1 MSITITQLRS
11 LLAVART
18 GSVHAAADRLFVTQP
33 SVSAAVA
40 ALGRELGVD
49 LVERAGRGVRLTAAG
64 QAFVPYAE
72 SVLGM
77 LDQGRQAASEAVRP
91 EAARVRVIAVNTAGE
106 YLMPALIQAYRRE
119 HPGTEVLLE
128 IGNRRE
134 VVERLERRQA
144 DLGIAGRP
152 RGRAVVGNPLVVNEL
167 IVVGREQVPD
177 LSAATW
183 LLREEGSGTR
193 STLEAYLAEH
203 DMNPAERLTM
213 GSNEAVKQALRLGL
227 GVTLISQHAVAAELR
242 EGVLVRLPAPGTP
255 LHRPFHLLLARGV
268 VPRPAVR
275 ELAQFLRSDAAHAAL
290 RAREPAVP

>member
-1 MSITITQLRS
+1 MSVTLTQLRS
-11 LLAVART
+11 LLAVAHT

-40 ALGRELGVD
+40 GLGRELGVD

-64 QAFVPYAE
+64 QTFVPYAE

-77 LDQGRQAASEAVRP
+77 LDQGRQAAAEAARP

-119 HPGTEVLLE
+119 RPGAEVLLE

-144 DLGIAGRP
+144 DIGIAGRP

-167 IVVGREQVPD
+167 IVVGREPVPD
-177 LSAATW
+177 LGAATW

-193 STLEAYLAEH
+193 ATLETYLAEH
-203 DMNPAERLTM
+203 GMNPAEQLTM
-213 GSNEAVKQALRLGL
+213 GSNEAVKQALRIGL

-268 VPRPAVR
+268 APRPAVR
-275 ELAQFLRSDAAHAAL
+275 QLAQFLRSDAAHAAL
-290 RAREPAVP
+290 RSR

>member
-203 DMNPAERLTM
+203 GMNPAERLTM